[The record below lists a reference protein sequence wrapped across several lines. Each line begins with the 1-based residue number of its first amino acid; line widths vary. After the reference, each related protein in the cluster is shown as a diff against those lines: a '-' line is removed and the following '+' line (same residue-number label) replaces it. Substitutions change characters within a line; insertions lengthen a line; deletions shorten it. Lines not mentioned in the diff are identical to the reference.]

1 MFSAVVGRAIKCTAP
16 VQHAHR
22 SIRLASTAVEPEVLV
37 ERQGDVAF
45 VTLNRPK
52 ALNALTTNMIRIM
65 TKELVQ
71 LNSSPDVG
79 LVVLRGAGGKAF
91 CAGGDIK
98 VLSSGKDGSP
108 EARAAQEAFF
118 REEYMLDHLIAR
130 SSSLKPYVSLLD
142 GVVMGGGFGVSI
154 GAKMRIATD
163 KTVFAMPETGIGLFP
178 DVGGSYYLPRLPK
191 GLGMYLALTGNRI
204 NGAATTLA
212 GLTTHYVP
220 DSKYSAVQDELGSCR
235 SADNVME
242 LLQSSAVTGKAL
254 ADAAADA
261 DTVQHRQLIQRA
273 FTHNSVEDIMSEL
286 VAASRDTFDED
297 GAAWAGKQAKTLS
310 RVSPTSL
317 AVTFAAQQAGKGL
330 SLEQAF
336 EQEFSAALTFMRG
349 TDFYEGVRA
358 LLVDKDRNPKWQPDS
373 ISAVQH
379 ADVRKYF
386 SLPEGVEPL
395 KLFGLRD
402 MVDLSGVQD
411 NVPRM

>member
-1 MFSAVVGRAIKCTAP
+1 MISAAIRK
-16 VQHAHR
+16 
-22 SIRLASTAVEPEVLV
+22 SIKSTAQAPALRSLRYASSTTEPDVLV

-65 TKELVQ
+65 TKELIQ

-108 EARAAQEAFF
+108 EARTAQEDFF

-130 SSSLKPYVSLLD
+130 SSALKPYVSLLD

-178 DVGGSYYLPRLPK
+178 DVGGSYYLPRLPRA
-191 GLGMYLALTGNRI
+191 LGMYLALTGNRI
-204 NGAATTLA
+204 NGAATTVA

-220 DSKYSAVQDELGSCR
+220 DAKYATVQEELGSCR
-235 SADNVME
+235 SADNVLE
-242 LLQSSAVTGKAL
+242 LLQSSASTGKAL
-254 ADAAADA
+254 TEAAAGA
-261 DTVQHRQLIQRA
+261 DTVQHSELIERTFA
-273 FTHNSVEDIMSEL
+273 HNSVQDIMSEL
-286 VAASRDTFDED
+286 LAASRDTFHED
-297 GAAWAGKQAKTLS
+297 RAAWAGKQAKTLA

-317 AVTFAAQQAGKGL
+317 AVTLAAQRAGKGL
-330 SLEQAF
+330 TLEQAF
-336 EQEFSAALTFMRG
+336 EQEFSAALNFMRG

-358 LLVDKDRNPKWQPDS
+358 LLVDKDRSPKWTPDS
-373 ISAVQH
+373 IAAVQVS
-379 ADVRKYF
+379 DVQQYF
-386 SLPEGVEPL
+386 SLPAGVKPL

-402 MVDLSGVQD
+402 MVDLSGIED